1 MNVPDI
7 LQTLQPLSGVFSLIA
22 GNAGEMLHDW
32 PTVGQ
37 TLWFV
42 FGCTFFLLLN
52 AFFVASEFA
61 IVKVRRSQ
69 IDIAEGKSKR
79 NTATAKKVVDN
90 LDAYLSAN
98 QLGITIAS
106 LALGLLAE
114 PFIDSLLK
122 YILLNRFDVWFQ
134 WDLSPYADR
143 INYLS
148 YGVALAFFTILH
160 VVIGE
165 LIPKGI
171 AIRKPLQ
178 VTLLIVRP
186 LHWFYVSFSWL
197 IRLLNHFSNLILKNL
212 FHIDPLNEGEHAH
225 SSEELAL
232 LVEESEK
239 KSEVTEKEREILI
252 NALELNDVTVK
263 DVMTP
268 RSEVVVLDVDAN
280 FATNLDIAT
289 RSKHTRFPLVKGHL
303 DHAMGLIHI
312 KDILTMLHD
321 DDPDL
326 FSIKRSLKVVPET
339 MPLDVLLQFFLK
351 EHAHLALAVDEH
363 GDPAGLVFLDNV
375 IEELVGDIQDEFDN
389 ERSAFSQ
396 INEREFVVEGGMT
409 LNELSDHVP
418 ELDLE
423 SGEVSTVGGYITR
436 ELGRIPEPGESHEII
451 GYEAKVMNTDG
462 RRVGQVHFRRL
473 KKVTKELDPQLNAGE
488 I

>member
-1 MNVPDI
+1 MNVI
-7 LQTLQPLSGVFSLIA
+7 EFIGGIAPLLPLANVSSEV
-22 GNAGEMLHDW
+22 LHDW
-32 PTVGQ
+32 PSLGQ
-37 TLWFV
+37 TLMFV

-69 IDIAEGKSKR
+69 IDTFSGKSKR
-79 NTATAKKVVDN
+79 NTETARKVVDN

-114 PFIDSLLK
+114 PFIDGLLR
-122 YILLNRFDVWFQ
+122 YILLNRFDVWFGI
-134 WDLSPYADR
+134 DLSPYSNQ
-143 INYLS
+143 IGYLS
-148 YGVALAFFTILH
+148 YGVALAFFTVLH

-178 VTLLIVRP
+178 VTLALARP
-186 LHWFYVSFSWL
+186 LNWFYVGFSWF
-197 IRLLNHFSNLILKNL
+197 IRILTDLSNLMLKR
-212 FHIDPLNEGEHAH
+212 FFGIDPVNEGEHVH

-232 LVEESEK
+232 LVAESEK
-239 KSEVTEKEREILI
+239 KSEVTETEREILI

-268 RSEVVVLDVDAN
+268 RSEVVSLDVDAD
-280 FATNLDIAT
+280 FEANLELAT

-321 DDPDL
+321 EDPDL
-326 FSIKRSLKVVPET
+326 VRIKRPLKVVPET

-351 EHAHLALAVDEH
+351 EHAHLALVVDEH

-389 ERSAFSQ
+389 ERSAFKK
-396 INEREFVVEGGMT
+396 INQREFVVEGAMT

-423 SGEVSTVGGYITR
+423 SGEISTVGGYITR
-436 ELGRIPEPGESHEII
+436 EMGRIPGPGETHSIM

-462 RRVGQVHFRRL
+462 RRVGQVHFRKTEVRRE
-473 KKVTKELDPQLNAGE
+473 VAPEEDVD
-488 I
+488 

>member
-1 MNVPDI
+1 MIGPMLMNFMDIFLVP
-7 LQTLQPLSGVFSLIA
+7 LLSVPLASAS
-22 GNAGEMLHDW
+22 GEMLHDW
-32 PTVGQ
+32 PTIGQ
-37 TLWFV
+37 TLTFI

-69 IDIAEGKSKR
+69 IDTAEGKSKR
-79 NTATAKKVVDN
+79 NTETARKIVDN

-114 PFIDSLLK
+114 PFIDALLK
-122 YILLNRFDVWFQ
+122 YILLNRFDVWFAL
-134 WDLSPYADR
+134 DLSPHADR
-143 INYLS
+143 IGYLS
-148 YGVALAFFTILH
+148 YGVALAFFTVLH

-178 VTLLIVRP
+178 MTLLLARP
-186 LHWFYVSFSWL
+186 LNWFYVGFSWL
-197 IRLLNHFSNLILKNL
+197 IRLLTNLSNLMLKRFFN
-212 FHIDPLNEGEHAH
+212 IDPMNEGEHVH
-225 SSEELAL
+225 SAEELAL
-232 LVEESEK
+232 LVAESEK
-239 KSEVTEKEREILI
+239 KSEVTETEREILI
-252 NALELNDVTVK
+252 NALELNDVSVQ

-268 RSEVVVLDVDAN
+268 RSEVVVLDVDAD
-280 FATNLDIAT
+280 FEANLQLAT

-303 DHAMGLIHI
+303 DHAVGLIHI

-321 DDPDL
+321 EDPDL
-326 FSIKRSLKVVPET
+326 IQIKRPLKVVPET

-389 ERSAFSQ
+389 ESSSFKR
-396 INEREFVVEGGMT
+396 INAYEFVVEGGMT
-409 LNELSDHVP
+409 LNELSDH
-418 ELDLE
+418 EAALDLE
-423 SGEVSTVGGYITR
+423 SGEITTVGGYITR
-436 ELGRIPEPGESHEII
+436 ELGRIPEPGETLEVI
-451 GYEAKVMNTDG
+451 GYQAKVTNTDG
-462 RRVGQVHFRRL
+462 RRVGQVHFRKL
-473 KKVTKELDPQLNAGE
+473 EVHASEV
-488 I
+488 